1 MVELL
6 PSILS
11 ADFAH
16 LADQVAAAERGGGT
30 AIHVDI
36 MDGHFVPNITIG
48 PPVVASLR
56 KIHPSAARLPLD
68 DREPQRFHRRLSPR
82 RAQTGSASTTK
93 PAPICT
99 ARWR

>member
-48 PPVVASLR
+48 PAGGEEFAQSDQR
-56 KIHPSAARLPLD
+56 AAGLPPD
-68 DREPQRFHRRLSPR
+68 DRQPQ
-82 RAQTGSASTTK
+82 
-93 PAPICT
+93 
-99 ARWR
+99 

>member
-30 AIHVDI
+30 TIHVDI
-36 MDGHFVPNITIG
+36 MDGTLSPTS
-48 PPVVASLR
+48 PW
-56 KIHPSAARLPLD
+56 ARLW
-68 DREPQRFHRRLSPR
+68 SPAFENSPVCR
-82 RAQTGSASTTK
+82 SIAT
-93 PAPICT
+93 
-99 ARWR
+99 